1 MSLQIAHLSDI
12 HFRDD
17 TTQIGHDANE
27 NMREDIILDLIG
39 LTKEYG
45 RLDALIISGDI
56 AFSGKE
62 IEFKTARNWF
72 HELLDR
78 TNSKNAEIIV
88 CPGNHDVD
96 REEFKKDESI
106 SEAQNALRGW
116 RKPDSI
122 QQKLEARL
130 QTEAGKRLL
139 MRSLQNYNN
148 FALEFGCE
156 FEVSKEKY
164 AWNRDLILND
174 GSVLRV
180 RGLNTTMFCGMK
192 DIQRQLFLG
201 RNAWAIKK
209 QAGVEYLAFA
219 HHPPSWLIDET
230 DMGNELDDKA
240 KIQMYG
246 HEHTAKI
253 APGIRSVKMFAGA
266 VNPER
271 DSSDWIPG
279 YNFVRVHVGHEGGK
293 RKLCVR
299 VHSRQW
305 QSTPP
310 SQFNLYRGQEPDGT
324 HKYEFD
330 LPDWTAPTK
339 MTIDDKVREAEPLEN
354 AASMDKTGPESPRK
368 MTNHEFLRL
377 FFDLSFAEKKKIFD
391 ELNLS
396 EPKEASQPQ
405 YLQVKNS
412 LARAKERGLIEDI
425 IKKISK
431 G

>member
-1 MSLQIAHLSDI
+1 MALQIAHLSDI
-12 HFRDD
+12 HFKDE

-27 NMREDIILDLIG
+27 HMREDIILDLIKI
-39 LTKEYG
+39 TKEYG
-45 RLDALIISGDI
+45 KLDAIIVSGDV

-62 IEFKTARNWF
+62 TEFKSARNWL
-72 HELLDR
+72 HEILDR
-78 TNSKNAEIIV
+78 TNSKDAEIIV

-96 REEFKKDESI
+96 RDEFKNDESI
-106 SEAQNALRGW
+106 FEAQNAIRAL
-116 RKPDSI
+116 KTHDAI
-122 QQKLEARL
+122 QHKLNARL
-130 QTEAGKRLL
+130 QTEAGKSLL

-156 FEVSKEKY
+156 FEVSREKY
-164 AWNRDLILND
+164 AWHRDLNLND

-180 RGLNTTMFCGMK
+180 RGLNSTMFCGMK
-192 DIQRQLFLG
+192 DVKRQLFLG

-209 QAGVEYLAFA
+209 QPGVEYLAFA

-230 DMGNELDDKA
+230 EMGSELDDKA
-240 KIQMYG
+240 AIQMYG

-271 DSSDWIPG
+271 DHSEWVPG
-279 YNFVRVHVGHEGGK
+279 YNFVQVQVNNESGK
-293 RKLCVR
+293 RKLCVQ

-310 SQFNLYRGQEPDGT
+310 SQFTLYRGQEPDGT
-324 HKYEFD
+324 HKYEFE
-330 LPDWTAPTK
+330 LPEWNPSAKPIHK
-339 MTIDDKVREAEPLEN
+339 KVSEVEPELKAAMDDTTPEP
-354 AASMDKTGPESPRK
+354 RHK

-377 FFDLSFAEKKKIFD
+377 FFNLSFPEKKKIFD

-396 EPKEASQPQ
+396 DPKEDSLPQ

-412 LARAKERGLIEDI
+412 LTRAKERGQIEAI
-425 IKKISK
+425 VNKINRE
-431 G
+431 